1 MKFDIV
7 KVVKIAGM
15 ALSVAGMIA
24 TGWAGSK
31 ENAKTLEALVNDRF
45 KDQ

>member
-1 MKFDIV
+1 MKIDII

-15 ALSVAGMIA
+15 ALSFAGMIA
-24 TGWAGSK
+24 SGWAGSK
-31 ENAKTLEALVNDRF
+31 ENEKTLEALVNNRF